1 MQMNS
6 GSFGHGPGQEGWK
19 RLLDGYPQSVANG
32 QFPLPAYSEFMPPPW
47 LGIRP
52 YGETDTSLFLDDDP
66 FGWYI
71 SEIEEEYELKP
82 GFSNLANQ
90 IMEQIAE
97 LGNGLPTHHMMG
109 HNRRNLVD
117 NPYWPPD
124 LAAQAGQLAQGP
136 YAVILPLALSRTQ
149 DDKGRVR
156 WTFFGGSEQGPEN
169 AFWKSFYHGPGQ
181 ECPSG
186 EAIDF
191 LRHLLLTIYGKK
203 CADASELYRVGFR
216 ILPSSIN
223 TRFPY
228 WNASQLPSWTHTFL
242 LDVDSSLD
250 DIHYI
255 LTFRPFTLLP
265 PAVRESY
272 LAGQLTLIPFP
283 GSLVFWGM
291 RAYIQ
296 LQEELPFAM
305 QLPLQRMV
313 ARHGGPDGIGV
324 PQSGWFH
331 EPGKDLKPAG
341 VAKELL
347 LNTYKRTH
355 RWDRVRR
362 YEDDIALS
370 AIEDTIGQTLFSTDL
385 DILKLYGKPMARN
398 SQLWDVDSHLL
409 LDGPDAKRED
419 LESAGRVTAEG
430 GTFHYRFQFPAMCVG
445 PYEVYWHR
453 PLIAYWSETGKKVE
467 LLYGRL
473 HGYLTAYNHDRPDLA
488 APLELWPRLQRRKPY
503 LWALHNY
510 EDTREHYRHQT
521 SLNIVRLLD
530 TYRRCGEKPLPRDL
544 AQKILFLPEHEK
556 LDSWLAGACR

>member
-1 MQMNS
+1 MNS

-191 LRHLLLTIYGKK
+191 
-203 CADASELYRVGFR
+203 C
-216 ILPSSIN
+216 
-223 TRFPY
+223 
-228 WNASQLPSWTHTFL
+228 
-242 LDVDSSLD
+242 
-250 DIHYI
+250 
-255 LTFRPFTLLP
+255 
-265 PAVRESY
+265 
-272 LAGQLTLIPFP
+272 
-283 GSLVFWGM
+283 
-291 RAYIQ
+291 
-296 LQEELPFAM
+296 
-305 QLPLQRMV
+305 
-313 ARHGGPDGIGV
+313 GIC
-324 PQSGWFH
+324 S
-331 EPGKDLKPAG
+331 
-341 VAKELL
+341 
-347 LNTYKRTH
+347 
-355 RWDRVRR
+355 
-362 YEDDIALS
+362 
-370 AIEDTIGQTLFSTDL
+370 
-385 DILKLYGKPMARN
+385 
-398 SQLWDVDSHLL
+398 
-409 LDGPDAKRED
+409 
-419 LESAGRVTAEG
+419 
-430 GTFHYRFQFPAMCVG
+430 
-445 PYEVYWHR
+445 
-453 PLIAYWSETGKKVE
+453 
-467 LLYGRL
+467 
-473 HGYLTAYNHDRPDLA
+473 
-488 APLELWPRLQRRKPY
+488 
-503 LWALHNY
+503 
-510 EDTREHYRHQT
+510 
-521 SLNIVRLLD
+521 
-530 TYRRCGEKPLPRDL
+530 
-544 AQKILFLPEHEK
+544 
-556 LDSWLAGACR
+556 